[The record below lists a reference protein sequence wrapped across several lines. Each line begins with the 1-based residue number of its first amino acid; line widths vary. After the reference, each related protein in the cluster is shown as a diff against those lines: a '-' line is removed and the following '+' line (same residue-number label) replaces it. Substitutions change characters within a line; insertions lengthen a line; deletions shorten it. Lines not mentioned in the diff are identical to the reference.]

1 MTKNVGNIDKAI
13 RIILGV
19 SIIALGIYYQS
30 WLGLVGMVPLFTSF
44 ISWCPVYSLIGVST
58 NKKVDVEKLNI
69 KN

>member
-1 MTKNVGNIDKAI
+1 MTKNVGNIDRVI

-19 SIIALGIYYQS
+19 SIMALGIYHQS
-30 WLGLVGMVPLFTSF
+30 WLGLVGIVPLFTAF

-58 NKKVDVEKLNI
+58 ERKITVEKLNI